1 MIEKLRW
8 GIIGPGNIAK
18 KFADGLKVVPDAELL
33 AVASRTQEGA
43 DAFADQYGAPRR
55 YVSYEA
61 LAADPDVDAVYI
73 STPHPMHKD
82 NSILCLNNGKA
93 VLCEKPF
100 AINAQQ
106 AAEVIK
112 VARQKRVFLMEAMWT
127 RYIPAMIKVRELLA
141 AGVIGEARMVT
152 ADFGFRAGIS
162 PEGRLFN
169 PALGGGALLDVGVYC
184 VSLASMIFGAPARM
198 ASLAHLGETHVD
210 EQAGMILGYSGGQ
223 MAVLSTAIRTTTPM
237 EALISGTEGQI
248 RIHSLFWRPTR
259 LTVSVYGKE
268 TNEIDMPLVGNGY
281 NYEAQEVARC
291 LRAGLLE
298 SDVMPLD
305 ETLSIMKTM
314 DELRA
319 QWGLRYPME

>member
-1 MIEKLRW
+1 MVEKLRW

-33 AVASRTQEGA
+33 AVGSRTQEGA

-55 YVSYEA
+55 YASYEA

-82 NSILCLNNGKA
+82 NSILCLNHGKA

-100 AINAQQ
+100 TINAKE
-106 AAEVIK
+106 AAEVIR

-127 RYIPAMIKVRELLA
+127 RYIPAMVKVRELLA
-141 AGVIGEARMVT
+141 TGVIGEARMMT
-152 ADFGFRAGIS
+152 ADFGFRAGIN

-169 PALGGGALLDVGVYC
+169 PSLGGGALLDVGVYC

-198 ASLAHLGETHVD
+198 ASLAYLGATNVD

-291 LRAGLLE
+291 LRTGLLE

-305 ETLSIMKTM
+305 ETLAIMKTM